1 MSKRRDVANIRAL
14 KRRGVPLSGC
24 ERYLRGLQSAE
35 EGRCDI
41 NTQTRGR

>member
-1 MSKRRDVANIRAL
+1 MSVRRGVANMGL

-24 ERYLRGLQSAE
+24 ERHLRGRKSAE